1 MVVWMVDQKVVQL
14 EKLLAERKVAHLGV
28 WLVVMMAVRKVAH
41 LGVWLVVMM
50 AVRKVEHL
58 VETKV

>member
-1 MVVWMVDQKVVQL
+1 MAELLASNMVVWMVDQKVVQL

-28 WLVVMMAVRKVAH
+28 WLVVMMAVRKV
-41 LGVWLVVMM
+41 
-50 AVRKVEHL
+50 EHL